1 VVPVGVNGINITT
14 SDVTLDLNGFSI
26 TAPNYDMF
34 LHTLV
39 PIKGVESVTVRN
51 GNLHVN
57 GRSPFDIV
65 GTFSL
70 VFEDLTLTAGGS
82 ANFGIIPVGLLEQL
96 AVEDELV
103 EGVLVVRPR
112 VI

>member
-1 VVPVGVNGINITT
+1 MVPVGVNGINITT

-70 VFEDLTLTAGGS
+70 VFEDLES